1 MNNNLNLFRLIP
13 LMAFICLALL
23 SAAGTVHAANG
34 NLSLV
39 SMGTGDP
46 ENMSLR
52 ARKAIESAD
61 LFFSMGKRESHP
73 ELIKGKP
80 VYEAEHGLFGEGGAK
95 PRRSA
100 EAAAKLREENRKL
113 IRTAVAAGKNVVILD
128 NGDPTIFGPQIGYM
142 KEFSDLKP
150 VVIPGIS
157 SFNAANAALQTSVV
171 SGKSRAIMLTSGSL
185 AHGRDDFLAGAVNEG
200 VTLALFMVR
209 DLEKF
214 IDTMSAK
221 VPRETPVAIVSNA
234 GSSSR
239 EKVVIATL
247 GTLSE
252 KIKGIDLGAYLLYI
266 GESIKG

>member
-1 MNNNLNLFRLIP
+1 MNNKFNIFRLVS
-13 LMAFICLALL
+13 LL
-23 SAAGTVHAANG
+23 TFFGLVLLLAGTVHAASG
-34 NLSLV
+34 SLSLV

-46 ENMSLR
+46 NNMSLR
-52 ARKAIESAD
+52 AHKAIEAAD
-61 LFFSMGKRESHP
+61 LFFAMGGKNRHP

-80 VYEAEHGLFGEGGAK
+80 VYEAEHGLYGKGGAK

-100 EAAAKLREENRKL
+100 EAADKLRDENRKI
-113 IRTAVAAGKNVVILD
+113 IRAAVAAEKNVVILD

-142 KEFSDLKP
+142 EEFADLKP
-150 VVIPGIS
+150 TVIPGIS

-171 SGKSRAIMLTSGSL
+171 SGKARAVMLTSGSL
-185 AHGRDDFLAGAVNEG
+185 SNGRDEFLAKAVNDG

-214 IDTMSAK
+214 ISAMSAK
-221 VPRETPVAIVSNA
+221 VPQDTPVAIVSNA
-234 GSSSR
+234 GSSSK
-239 EKVVIATL
+239 EKVVTATL

-252 KIKGIDLGAYLLYI
+252 KIKGVDLGAYLLYI